1 MSCRGV
7 LKPVLLVAALF
18 VVTGCADQERP
29 FMRDSITSDLGYA
42 VNFNKACQT
51 AAVKAPAGCKRGLPT
66 GQAANQAVT
75 AYDELLKQPSTLR
88 VTGEADAGG
97 NTSAAQ

>member
-7 LKPVLLVAALF
+7 LKSTLIFVSLVL
-18 VVTGCADQERP
+18 VTGCADQERP
-29 FMRDSITSDLGYA
+29 FMRDSITSDLGSA

-51 AAVKAPAGCKRGLPT
+51 ASVKAPAGCMRGLPS
-66 GQAANQAVT
+66 GQGANQAIS

-88 VTGEADAGG
+88 VTGEAEAGG
-97 NTSAAQ
+97 NAAVSQ

>member
-7 LKPVLLVAALF
+7 LKPALLMMALF
-18 VVTGCADQERP
+18 WVAGCADQERP
-29 FMRDSITSDLGYA
+29 FMRDSITSDLGSA

-51 AAVKAPAGCKRGLPT
+51 ADAKAPVGCKRGMTT

-75 AYDELLKQPSTLR
+75 AYDELLKQPSALR

-97 NTSAAQ
+97 NTSAP